1 MVPYSLC
8 IAVLFCTLAWADE
21 CAWDRDVDFSEN
33 PPIIFDESFEIVR
46 PVLEDN
52 YRMVRVTAGSK
63 LILDCPGTNIT
74 SLAVTTVEATCDG
87 GRNLWIDDKT
97 WEMKDLG
104 CTAEAAAT
112 IRRNTG
118 SCGSEDIGVIH
129 IIGFEILGILGP
141 ESFYEL
147 IRVCFDPTSETT
159 LYSQNVIKGRNIA
172 AKDVDPNRPDFK
184 TSSGFFT
191 VSMSSVY
198 SQNSQLNLM
207 TELLGDSDLASQTI
221 NVSKEFY
228 FAKGHLAPDADFV
241 TVPEQDA
248 TYFYINAVPQWQAF
262 NNGNW
267 KYLEYATRDLA
278 ESHGDLTIYS
288 GGWGVLQLNDINN
301 NIVEIYLG
309 LSEDQK
315 VVPAPAVTW
324 KVIHDEARQQAV
336 AVVGVNNPHLTTAPT
351 RLCDDL
357 CDRLTWINFDIS
369 DLVHGFTYCCTVD
382 DLRQAVP
389 HVPDLGDVELLT
401 E

>member
-129 IIGFEILGILGP
+129 IIGFEILGP

-147 IRVCFDPTSETT
+147 
-159 LYSQNVIKGRNIA
+159 
-172 AKDVDPNRPDFK
+172 
-184 TSSGFFT
+184 
-191 VSMSSVY
+191 
-198 SQNSQLNLM
+198 
-207 TELLGDSDLASQTI
+207 
-221 NVSKEFY
+221 
-228 FAKGHLAPDADFV
+228 
-241 TVPEQDA
+241 
-248 TYFYINAVPQWQAF
+248 
-262 NNGNW
+262 
-267 KYLEYATRDLA
+267 
-278 ESHGDLTIYS
+278 
-288 GGWGVLQLNDINN
+288 
-301 NIVEIYLG
+301 
-309 LSEDQK
+309 
-315 VVPAPAVTW
+315 
-324 KVIHDEARQQAV
+324 VIHDEARQQAV

>member
-129 IIGFEILGILGP
+129 IIGFEILGP

-207 TELLGDSDLASQTI
+207 TELLGDS
-221 NVSKEFY
+221 
-228 FAKGHLAPDADFV
+228 
-241 TVPEQDA
+241 
-248 TYFYINAVPQWQAF
+248 
-262 NNGNW
+262 
-267 KYLEYATRDLA
+267 YLEYATRDLA
-278 ESHGDLTIYS
+278 ESHGDLTIFS